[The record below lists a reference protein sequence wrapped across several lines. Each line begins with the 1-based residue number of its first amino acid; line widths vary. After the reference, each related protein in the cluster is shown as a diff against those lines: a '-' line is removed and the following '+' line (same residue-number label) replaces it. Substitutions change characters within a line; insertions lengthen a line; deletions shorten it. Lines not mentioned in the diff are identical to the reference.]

1 MSVALDT
8 RGILETLRPR
18 RNAVRRRLAAVR
30 RRVRAR
36 LLLAGIAW
44 TWAAVFLFCAAS
56 LALDWLLRLSLPVR
70 MTLFS
75 AGALGVAWVAWRQ
88 LLSPLL
94 FRLDDLDLAAILDRR
109 VPGVGQRVA
118 TVLQLPGLLESRV
131 LASPSMV
138 QAAVMEH
145 AQALEQA
152 DLWSAFDRRAHRR
165 QWLLL
170 IVTALAAYGFY
181 HSFPEAAGIWAR
193 RWFLASHERWPQ
205 HTYLSVAGLGDDGR
219 LLVARGESLPLEVT
233 AQPRFAGRAGAWTL
247 DGRGEMLLIP
257 TVAAPAGRLPEQVS
271 IQYESDS
278 GLSRQGNFTHFGGS
292 EFRYEIPQVVEPLD
306 VSVTGG
312 DDWFGPIRVEPIDRP
327 AVSSL
332 VVLARR
338 PGSDESEAHTPEGA
352 DAQLLFLPDTE
363 LELQVISSVPL
374 SRAALTAKEGS
385 PPKFERRDETHYT
398 ARWTMREPQ
407 TLEISLVSVEGKLES
422 KPYYLSI
429 GLLIDRPPRV
439 LARSSG
445 VGRRVTPQARIP
457 MSLHASDDFGLT
469 SLSAE
474 IEATVPKE
482 DKPETKLHRLPLE
495 LPPSVPENPPTDY
508 ETQPLVALGE
518 YSVAPGTVVKLRGA
532 ATDNCAQGSQTG
544 ASRWLTFQVVTPEEL
559 FYEILMRQRAQR
571 AKFAAALE
579 TAKSQTEPLAGLPTA
594 EVAYGLVRKHQ
605 VVARQIWQVANALDA
620 TLQEMA
626 LNDLGSAQARD
637 LLKNKVIEAI
647 RQLHVEAMVE
657 LRSSLE
663 AVAADPE
670 GAEQP
675 LAAAREQQQAVV
687 DKMTQILEQMSQWEN
702 FIDVLNQL
710 KSIIKLE
717 SGVLDATEQE
727 KKKRTQELFD
737 D

>member
-1 MSVALDT
+1 MSLALDT
-8 RGILETLRPR
+8 RGILDTLRPR
-18 RNAVRRRLAAVR
+18 RDAVRRRLATVR

-36 LLLAGIAW
+36 LLLAGTAW

-70 MTLFS
+70 MTLL
-75 AGALGVAWVAWRQ
+75 AVGAVGVAWVAWRH

-118 TVLQLPGLLESRV
+118 AVLQLPGLLESRI

-138 QAAVMEH
+138 QAAVLEH

-170 IVTALAAYGFY
+170 IATALAAGGFY
-181 HSFPEAAGIWAR
+181 YACPEAAAIWER

-205 HTYLSVAGLGDDGR
+205 HTYLSVVGLGDDGR

-233 AQPRFAGRAGAWTL
+233 AQPQFSGRSGAWKL
-247 DGRGEMLLIP
+247 GGRGETLLIP
-257 TVAAPAGRLPEQVS
+257 SLGTPTSRLPEQVS
-271 IQYESDS
+271 IRYEAAS
-278 GLSRQGNFTHFGGS
+278 GFSRVGNFTHYGGS

-327 AVSSL
+327 TVSSL

-338 PGSDESEAHTPEGA
+338 PGSDEAQQHTPEGA
-352 DAQLLFLPDTE
+352 DAQLLFLPDTK
-363 LELQVISSVPL
+363 LELQLVSSVPL
-374 SRAALTAKEGS
+374 AAATLSAKEGS
-385 PPKFERRDETHYT
+385 PPPLERRDDTHYL

-407 TLEISLVSVEGKLES
+407 TLEISLISSEGNLES

-457 MSLHASDDFGLT
+457 LALHASDDFGLT
-469 SLSAE
+469 SLTAE

-482 DKPETKLHRLPLE
+482 EKPETKLHKVSLE
-495 LPPSVPENPPTDY
+495 LPPSVPENPPTDF
-508 ETQPLVALGE
+508 EIQPMIGLTE
-518 YSVAPGTVVKLRGA
+518 YSVAPGTIVKLRGA
-532 ATDNCAQGSQTG
+532 AVDNCAQGSQTG

-594 EVAYGLVRKHQ
+594 EVAFALVRKHQ
-605 VVARQIWQVANALDA
+605 VIARQIWQVANALDA

-626 LNDLGSAQARD
+626 LNELGSVQARE
-637 LLKNKVIEAI
+637 LLKTKVIEAI
-647 RQLHVEAMVE
+647 RQLHGAEMVE
-657 LRSSLE
+657 LRSALE
-663 AVAADPE
+663 AVAADPA
-670 GAEQP
+670 GADQS
-675 LAAAREQQQAVV
+675 LTAAREQQQAVV
-687 DKMTQILEQMSQWEN
+687 DQMAKILEQMSQWEN
-702 FIDVLNQL
+702 FVDVLNQL

-717 SGVLDATEQE
+717 GGVLEATEQE

>member
-1 MSVALDT
+1 MSLAVDT
-8 RGILETLRPR
+8 RGILDTLRPR
-18 RNAVRRRLAAVR
+18 RDAVRRRLSAVR

-36 LLLAGIAW
+36 LVLAGVAW
-44 TWAAVFLFCAAS
+44 TWAAVFVFCAAS
-56 LALDWLLRLSLPVR
+56 LGVDWLLRLSLPVR
-70 MTLFS
+70 MTLL
-75 AGALGVAWVAWRQ
+75 AVGAVGVLWVCWRH

-118 TVLQLPGLLESRV
+118 TVLQLPGLLESRIG
-131 LASPSMV
+131 ASPSMV
-138 QAAVMEH
+138 HAAVMEH
-145 AQALEQA
+145 AHALEQA

-170 IVTALAAYGFY
+170 LVTALAAGGFY
-181 HSFPEAAGIWAR
+181 YAFPSAAAIWAR

-233 AQPRFAGRAGAWTL
+233 AQPQFSGRAGAWTL
-247 DGRGEMLLIP
+247 GGRGETLLIP
-257 TVAAPAGRLPEQVS
+257 SVDAPAGRLPEQVS

-278 GLSRQGNFTHFGGS
+278 GLSRQGNFTHYGGS

-306 VSVTGG
+306 VSVKGG

-338 PGSDESEAHTPEGA
+338 PGSDEAQAHTPEGA
-352 DAQLLFLPDTE
+352 DAQLLFLPDTQ
-363 LELQVISSVPL
+363 LELQLVSSVPL
-374 SRAALTAKEGS
+374 SAATLSAKDGT
-385 PPKFERRDETHYT
+385 PPQLERGDATHYT

-407 TLEISLVSVEGKLES
+407 TLEISLVSVVGNLES

-429 GLLIDRPPRV
+429 GLLVDRPPRV

-445 VGRRVTPQARIP
+445 VGRRVTPQVRVP
-457 MSLHASDDFGLT
+457 LSLHASDDFGLT
-469 SLSAE
+469 SLIAE

-482 DKPETKLHRLPLE
+482 EKPETTTHKLPLE
-495 LPPSVPENPPTDY
+495 LPPSVPENPPTDF
-508 ETQPLVALGE
+508 ETQPMVGLAE
-518 YSVAPGTVVKLRGA
+518 YSVAPGTIVKLRGA
-532 ATDNCAQGSQTG
+532 AVDNCAQGSQSGT
-544 ASRWLTFQVVTPEEL
+544 SRWLTFQVVTPEEL

-579 TAKSQTEPLAGLPTA
+579 TAKSQTEPLAVLPTA
-594 EVAYGLVRKHQ
+594 EVAFGLVRKHQ

-637 LLKNKVIEAI
+637 LLKSKVIEAI
-647 RQLHVEAMVE
+647 RQLHGEEMVE
-657 LRSSLE
+657 LRSALE

-670 GAEQP
+670 GAEKP
-675 LAAAREQQQAVV
+675 LVAAREQQQVVV
-687 DKMTQILEQMSQWEN
+687 DKMTRILEQMSQWEN
-702 FIDVLNQL
+702 FVDVLNQL

-717 SGVLDATEQE
+717 GGVLEATEQE
-727 KKKRTQELFD
+727 KKKRTQEVFD